1 MSYKEFS
8 YFYDY
13 FNYNADYDTLFKNI
27 VSLAKEG
34 GVTKGIVCDLGCG
47 TGELAFRFNDAGF
60 DVIAVDNSDEM
71 LDVLFDKRDE
81 IEAYNVQILKQD
93 ITQLDM
99 FGTVDLF
106 TCTFDTVNHLEGA
119 DSVQK
124 LFDKVSLFMDPNGV
138 FVFDMNTVYK
148 HTNVLKNE
156 RFDFID
162 DEADCHWQNTL
173 YTDENR
179 TKISITINDKHAKQQ
194 YSEEFYEYYYP
205 LQQVLDML
213 KKAGLEVKKLI
224 DGESF
229 GEIKDDTQ
237 RYMFMVKKEQN
248 NG

>member
-13 FNYNADYDTLFKNI
+13 FNYNADYDTLFRKI

-34 GVTKGIVCDLGCG
+34 GVSSGIVCDLGCG

-119 DSVQK
+119 AFVQK
-124 LFDKVSLFMDPNGV
+124 LFDKVSLFMDPDGV
-138 FVFDMNTVYK
+138 FIFDMNTAYK
-148 HTNVLKNE
+148 HTDVLKNE
-156 RFDFID
+156 VFDFLD
-162 DEADCHWQNTL
+162 EEADCHWQNTL
-173 YTDENR
+173 YADENR
-179 TKISITINDKHAKQQ
+179 TKIAITINDKHAGQQ
-194 YSEEFYEYYYP
+194 YYEEFFEYYYS
-205 LQQVLDML
+205 LEDVLEML
-213 KKAGLEVKKLI
+213 EKAGLKVMKLI
-224 DGESF
+224 DGEGF
-229 GEIKDDTQ
+229 GDVRDDSQ
-237 RYMFMVKKEQN
+237 RYLFMVKK
-248 NG
+248 GAI

>member
-1 MSYKEFS
+1 
-8 YFYDY
+8 
-13 FNYNADYDTLFKNI
+13 
-27 VSLAKEG
+27 
-34 GVTKGIVCDLGCG
+34 
-47 TGELAFRFNDAGF
+47 
-60 DVIAVDNSDEM
+60 
-71 LDVLFDKRDE
+71 
-81 IEAYNVQILKQD
+81 
-93 ITQLDM
+93 
-99 FGTVDLF
+99 
-106 TCTFDTVNHLEGA
+106 
-119 DSVQK
+119 
-124 LFDKVSLFMDPNGV
+124 MDPDGV

-237 RYMFMVKKEQN
+237 RYMFMIKKEQN